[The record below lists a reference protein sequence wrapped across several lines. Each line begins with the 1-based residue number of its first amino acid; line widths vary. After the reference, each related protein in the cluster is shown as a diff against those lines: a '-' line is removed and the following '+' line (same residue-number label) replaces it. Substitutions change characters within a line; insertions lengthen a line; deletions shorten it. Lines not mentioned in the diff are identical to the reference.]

1 MSKIGM
7 VSLHSRRS
15 TNSGSRSAMP
25 IGPLVRKVISL
36 PAYQPI
42 SPLCVDGPAGE
53 SGGACGGAAE
63 RADHAG
69 HVAPMI
75 GCPAEGPEVVGQMLG
90 REQLVCRLQGG
101 AEIGDQ
107 GVDVEERRIALALR
121 TFAAGD
127 GGDVGASA
135 LAEDVES
142 RRTVGVHQSA
152 GGNVGIAEDGRFL
165 VAEAADH
172 RHGNGAHAATRMTLG
187 GGDDTGFAGS
197 ATAPVALTAEIDVV
211 GLHDRRPAALG

>member
-1 MSKIGM
+1 MSVRILDVREVTKPIASPIRNAYIDFSKM
-7 VSLHSRRS
+7 TTSLVAVVTDAVRNGRRVVGYGF
-15 TNSGSRSAMP
+15 NSN
-25 IGPLVRKVISL
+25 

-42 SPLCVDGPAGE
+42 SPLRVDGTAGE

-152 GGNVGIAEDGRFL
+152 GGNVGIAEDGRF
-165 VAEAADH
+165 
-172 RHGNGAHAATRMTLG
+172 
-187 GGDDTGFAGS
+187 
-197 ATAPVALTAEIDVV
+197 
-211 GLHDRRPAALG
+211 